1 MSVFEEVE
9 NIRRMA
15 ERGLTRSEGEKDSG
29 YVDTFQHI
37 LDCTQRLKRLEI
49 RLRQELIDEGVV
61 MIREA

>member
-15 ERGLTRSEGEKDSG
+15 ERGLIRSEKEKDSG

-37 LDCTQRLKRLEI
+37 LDCSQRLKRLKV
-49 RLRQELIDEGVV
+49 RLRKELLDEVVV